1 MRGDLSMKGKTAT
14 FAFLAAA
21 LVAALA
27 CADAFAAKGDAAAGG
42 QSFMAVCASCHGA
55 GGKGDGIASAAL
67 NPKPRDLSDAAYLST
82 LTDEYLFEVI
92 TKGGAAV
99 GKSAM
104 MPPWGGVL
112 GDEGAWNVIAHI
124 REDICGCE
132 PAK

>member
-1 MRGDLSMKGKTAT
+1 MKGKSAT
-14 FAFLAAA
+14 FAFLAVFAA
-21 LVAALA
+21 VFA
-27 CADAFAAKGDAAAGG
+27 CADAFAAKGDGEAGK
-42 QSFMAVCASCHGA
+42 QSFITVCASCHGE

-67 NPKPRDLSDAAYLST
+67 TPKPRDLSDAEYLST

-92 TKGGAAV
+92 NKGGMAV

-112 GDEGAWNVIAHI
+112 GDEGAWNVIAYI

-132 PAK
+132 PATE

>member
-1 MRGDLSMKGKTAT
+1 MRGKTLICT
-14 FAFLAAA
+14 LLAAC
-21 LVAALA
+21 AAA
-27 CADAFAAKGDAAAGG
+27 FGAADALAAKGDSGAGK
-42 QSFMAVCASCHGA
+42 QSFMTVCASCHGA
-55 GGKGDGIASAAL
+55 VGKGDGIASAAL

-92 TKGGAAV
+92 TKGGVAV

-112 GDEGAWNVIAHI
+112 GDEGAWNVIAYI
-124 REDICGCE
+124 REEICGCE

>member
-1 MRGDLSMKGKTAT
+1 MKGKTAA
-14 FAFLAAA
+14 FALLAVFAAA
-21 LVAALA
+21 FI
-27 CADAFAAKGDAAAGG
+27 CADAFAAKGDAEAGG
-42 QSFMAVCASCHGA
+42 RSFMTVCASCHGE
-55 GGKGDGIASAAL
+55 GGGGDGIASAAL
-67 NPKPRDLSDAAYLST
+67 TPKPRDLSDAEYLST

-112 GDEGAWNVIAHI
+112 GDEGAWNVIAYI

-132 PAK
+132 PATE